1 MVGTHRKRRVLTGF
15 AKASAIQTL
24 LTEQQGQCL
33 IQGQIDLRKL
43 VEKRL
48 SASPVWL
55 AAVTIFVD
63 ASSTSRRARFWCA
76 ASGAFQGG
84 HLRYEMSTDKIGDLD
99 RALAEIF
106 SVRELSSI
114 EANSDLPDFDHEALA
129 EMFHEPLPI
138 SAGTEQSPS
147 RFDHRALVEI
157 FGEPPS
163 AVPGPPALS
172 IDEEPSPPLFRK
184 PDHGKP
190 AASVVAVTPSSTS
203 TENVRPQ
210 RAESLL
216 AVMRN
221 IFTTRAE
228 PPAPSPQE
236 SSPTSSPSGQ
246 LHTQPAAEA
255 IAVASSADAERAPS
269 QGLEEPQAHP
279 LRSLEREYIGSRA
292 ADQPGYVAAAS
303 ESSISEN
310 PQRAEPPS
318 VETAELVATNPQPIA
333 AVLGNEAS
341 PPTTAGHPDGAD
353 PSATVVPTTRSG
365 QESEQQTGMLTTE
378 PCPLDL
384 PGSIPEPPLGEA
396 RSRDETADRLDDAG
410 QAADTGP
417 TEPESVAAGSNP
429 TDTLPMNPFE
439 MVTFF
444 PVQESDTL
452 REEIAIG
459 QPDDAEAAAVAVAAP
474 LAEVESARPP
484 SAPGKLPLNI
494 SADSN
499 SPSSILGRDMLR
511 RGQLDDP
518 GPSSPVVTQDKAMLL
533 REQPRWSSDVPTPP
547 VISEL
552 RPAPLSSQP
561 DTVALV
567 AEIAAAV
574 LSGETDSAGRERR
587 VPLPPPVQPSQSDLS
602 TSASR
607 DLANPAPAAKPAPAA
622 PRIHVMATQPHQAT
636 SMQLKASPPKA
647 SPDPHSFPDLDED
660 RWSRSLGTRLAAV
673 EPIIKPS
680 SVRLSIVTGPPSQAL
695 PLPAEKHLTASRA
708 LKSQASVE
716 DGSQRASLTDRLGEA
731 CASETAVSPAPTT
744 LPAETPALQ
753 VQSLLTEMDLD
764 SAIRLRWVMRDIR
777 ANRLGMS
784 PASANDLATLV
795 ALGLVEMRGELASL
809 TTLGARELT
818 EL

>member
-1 MVGTHRKRRVLTGF
+1 
-15 AKASAIQTL
+15 
-24 LTEQQGQCL
+24 
-33 IQGQIDLRKL
+33 
-43 VEKRL
+43 
-48 SASPVWL
+48 
-55 AAVTIFVD
+55 
-63 ASSTSRRARFWCA
+63 
-76 ASGAFQGG
+76 
-84 HLRYEMSTDKIGDLD
+84 MSTDKIGDLD

-114 EANSDLPDFDHEALA
+114 EAKSDLPDFDHGALA

-138 SAGTEQSPS
+138 SGGTEQSQS

-157 FGEPPS
+157 FGEPSSP
-163 AVPGPPALS
+163 VPGPPAVS
-172 IDEEPSPPLFRK
+172 IDEAPSPPLFRK

-190 AASVVAVTPSSTS
+190 AASVVPVTPSSTS
-203 TENVRPQ
+203 TEDVRPQ

-228 PPAPSPQE
+228 PPPPRPQE
-236 SSPTSSPSGQ
+236 SSSTSSPSGQ
-246 LHTQPAAEA
+246 LHSQPAAEA
-255 IAVASSADAERAPS
+255 IAVASSADAEPAPS

-279 LRSLEREYIGSRA
+279 PRSLEREYVGSRA
-292 ADQPGYVAAAS
+292 ADQPDYVAAAP

-310 PQRAEPPS
+310 SQQAEPPS
-318 VETAELVATNPQPIA
+318 VETAALVATNPQPIA

-341 PPTTAGHPDGAD
+341 PPTTAGQPDGAD

-384 PGSIPEPPLGEA
+384 PGSIPEPLLCGA
-396 RSRDETADRLDDAG
+396 RLRDETADRLDDAG
-410 QAADTGP
+410 HVADTSP
-417 TEPESVAAGSNP
+417 TEPQSVAAGSNP
-429 TDTLPMNPFE
+429 TDTLPKNPFE

-444 PVQESDTL
+444 PVQENDTF
-452 REEIAIG
+452 RDEILIG
-459 QPDDAEAAAVAVAAP
+459 QPDDAEAAAAIVAAP

-484 SAPGKLPLNI
+484 SAPAELPLNT
-494 SADSN
+494 ADSN
-499 SPSSILGRDMLR
+499 SPSPILGGDMLR
-511 RGQLDDP
+511 RGQLDHP
-518 GPSSPVVTQDKAMLL
+518 GPASPVVTQDKARLL
-533 REQPRWSSDVPTPP
+533 REQAPWISDAPTPP

-552 RPAPLSSQP
+552 RPASLSSQP
-561 DTVALV
+561 DTVALA

-574 LSGETDSAGRERR
+574 LSGETDGAGRERR
-587 VPLPPPVQPSQSDLS
+587 VPLAAPVQPSQSDLS
-602 TSASR
+602 TSPSR

-636 SMQLKASPPKA
+636 SVQLKVSPPKA
-647 SPDPHSFPDLDED
+647 SPDTHSFPDLDED
-660 RWSRSLGTRLAAV
+660 PSSRSLGTRLAAV

-680 SVRLSIVTGPPSQAL
+680 SVRLSIVTGPPSQAS
-695 PLPAEKHLTASRA
+695 PLRADKHLTASRA
-708 LKSQASVE
+708 LESQACLE
-716 DGSQRASLTDRLGEA
+716 EGSQRASLTDRLGEA

-744 LPAETPALQ
+744 LPAVTPALQ
-753 VQSLLTEMDLD
+753 VQSLLIELDLD

-784 PASANDLATLV
+784 PASANDLARLV

-809 TTLGARELT
+809 TTLGVRELT